1 LIIRLYLETN
11 FLLSHAN
18 GRDLATSRLIEGRF
32 SQLQIAIPR
41 CCVMEALTSL
51 EGERRRINNMA
62 GQNQALFGEL
72 GRNLVS
78 PHAAELVALLQSSEP
93 VWKAGLEFFEDRLS
107 EAIRWLSDPSLVACL
122 VTNPVNL
129 AGLLLGLGS
138 TNLDPTDHLILTMIL
153 DDAQQYTAAT
163 KVLLTENRRCFHDNQ
178 RVRQS
183 LQQAGI
189 QYFAHA
195 SKFLEWYEARAES

>member
-18 GRDLATSRLIEGRF
+18 GRDLGTSRLIEGNLP
-32 SQLQIAIPR
+32 QLQVAIPG

-51 EGERRRINNMA
+51 EGERRRINNVV
-62 GQNQALFGEL
+62 GQNEALISEL

-78 PHAAELVALLQSSEP
+78 PHAAKLVTLLQSSEP
-93 VWKAGLEFFEDRLS
+93 AFKAGLQFFEDRLL
-107 EAIRWLSDPSLVACL
+107 EAIQWLSDPSLVKCL
-122 VTNPVNL
+122 VTNPANL
-129 AGLLLGLGS
+129 VGLLPDS
-138 TNLDPTDHLILTMIL
+138 TDLDPTDRLILTTIL
-153 DDAQQYTAAT
+153 DDAQEHLSAT

-178 RVRQS
+178 GVRQS

-195 SKFLEWYEARAES
+195 SKFLEWYDARAES